1 MSRPRG
7 FVAPNGEARS
17 WERACLPCIEGAV
30 CIYWRRS
37 ADP

>member
-7 FVAPNGEARS
+7 FVVSKGEARS
-17 WERACLPCIEGAV
+17 WERASLPCIEGAV

-37 ADP
+37 DDP